1 MAYVSQEMKA
11 KIAPV
16 IKAICKKYN
25 VRASLAV
32 RNHMTLALN
41 IKQSP
46 IDFIGNFNR
55 VVSNQPGGFRNG
67 SPAVDN
73 MSPNCFYFQEHFD
86 GVAKQFLSE
95 AFEALKGPDYFDKS
109 DSQTDYFFT
118 SHYFEINVGKWDRP
132 YALAA

>member
-1 MAYVSQEMKA
+1 MAYMSQEMKA
-11 KIAPV
+11 KIAPT

-32 RNHMTLALN
+32 HNHSTIVLN
-41 IKQSP
+41 VKSSP

-55 VVSNQPGGFRNG
+55 VVASQPGGFRNG

-73 MSPNCFYFQEHFD
+73 MSPNPYWFQEHFD

-95 AFEALKGPDYFDKS
+95 AFAALKGPDYFDES
-109 DSQTDYFFT
+109 DSQSDYFFT
-118 SHYFEINVGKWDRP
+118 SHYYEINLGQWDNP
-132 YALAA
+132 YALSK